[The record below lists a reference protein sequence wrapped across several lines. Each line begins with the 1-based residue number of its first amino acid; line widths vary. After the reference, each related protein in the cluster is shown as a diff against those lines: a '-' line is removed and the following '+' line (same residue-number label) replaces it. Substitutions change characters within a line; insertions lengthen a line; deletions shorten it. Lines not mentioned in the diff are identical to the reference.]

1 MYWNDSPLDDAGS
14 TPTHGLREETFDVLP
29 CPAAA
34 DGHVDLSDG
43 DIVAFA
49 RDKLGFSAEPAQMAF
64 LKSDAKRGI
73 VNCCRQFGKTTIMAI
88 KAVYRA
94 WINPRCLIM
103 VVCPTERQAGLV
115 LARIAGL
122 VSGKDWIGGRLT
134 GDRYNDLSLRFPNGS
149 LVVGLP
155 AKEGNI
161 RGFSSVSL
169 MIIDEASR
177 VRDEVYKAVR
187 PMLAVGSGDLWVL
200 STPDGRKGF
209 FYEEFEFGGERW
221 ERFQV
226 TAIECAPRI
235 TAEFLED
242 ELAAMG
248 AAWVKQEYFCEFIDS
263 GGNMFD
269 RVMVEEAVDPE
280 LMPLVFD

>member
-1 MYWNDSPLDDAGS
+1 MFWNDSQSDDAAL
-14 TPTHGLREETFDVLP
+14 HGWPEETFDILP
-29 CPAAA
+29 CPVE
-34 DGHVDLSDG
+34 DERELRLDDE
-43 DIVAFA
+43 DIVVFA
-49 RDKLGFSAEPAQMAF
+49 REKLGFVVEPAQVAF
-64 LKSDAKRGI
+64 LKSGAKRGI

-88 KAVYRA
+88 KAIYRV
-94 WINPRCLIM
+94 WKNPGCLIV

-177 VRDEVYKAVR
+177 VKDEVYKAVR
-187 PMLAVGSGDLWVL
+187 PMLAVGNGDLWVL

-209 FYEEFEFGGERW
+209 FYEEYEFGGERW

-226 TAIECAPRI
+226 TAAECAPRI

-242 ELAAMG
+242 ERAAMG
-248 AAWVKQEYFCEFIDS
+248 AAWVKQEYFCEFVDS
-263 GGNMFD
+263 GGEMFD
-269 RVMVEEAVDPE
+269 RVMIEEAVDADVKG
-280 LMPLVFD
+280 LVFG